1 MSSRQLPS
9 ALKMPAF
16 KAHTPLPAS
25 GLVGLAGMLV
35 LMVLLILLPRPDIF
49 TSVAQYLIPH
59 SLLEIG
65 AVLVASM
72 AAISIFQ
79 GHRSTVPVSFV
90 VMGCAFLLSA
100 FFDLIHIFSYDGMPN
115 FVSDAS
121 VQKAIHFWL
130 AGRTA
135 FVVALLAPCLI
146 TSRPMTRRR
155 LPLAFVLTL
164 VIGLL
169 VSWVGLYHLDYLPAT
184 FIPGS
189 GLTAWKIG
197 YEWVLAIGSLIAAIL
212 LLSSRRLPEGTNI
225 SWLAVAA
232 LATGLSELCF
242 TLYATA
248 HDVFNLLGHLYKVA
262 AYGMLYHAIYS
273 SRLVYPYQRLKDMS
287 SALAEAEQRWQFAL
301 EGSGAG
307 VWDWK
312 QDSDQVFYSPQWKA
326 TLGYEEEDI
335 GSSFDEWKSRIHPD
349 DMQRTLEDLKQH
361 FEGHSVEYRNEHRM
375 LTRSGEWKW
384 ILDQGRVVE
393 RSPDGRPLRMIGTHS
408 DIDWI
413 KEQQQRLITSR
424 ARLRSIYHSAPV
436 GIIVADRSGTIVDAN
451 SAMHN
456 LLGRGE
462 AELFQQSLWG
472 LFSLEEVS
480 RLKRAW
486 GQLQREGGNFQDEYH
501 MQTARGHLF
510 WAEVT
515 LTPLE
520 GEDRTLVLVNNI
532 EDRRRA
538 IELLE
543 ENATLY
549 QEVFSTGNAIK
560 LLIDPE
566 LAEIIDANP
575 VAADFYGYSIGEMCG
590 MPLGRINV
598 LASQTLSKRIRSVVN
613 RTDNHFEA
621 SHQLANGELR
631 DVEIFTGPVDL
642 NGRTLLFS
650 IVHDITDRKRAQRDL
665 QIANLK
671 LSRLSESRTQIHH
684 LSERLLTCSRLDE
697 IVTQLNVR
705 LPSLFAGCE
714 GTLQLA
720 DPADHQQKTHIQWG
734 TAPTEVCVLNHSLS
748 VGDTVIG
755 NFTLQIPS
763 DSESQEHLRP
773 LAEDVCQ
780 LIMLA
785 LADLQLKQGLAHE
798 ARRDTLTR
806 LYNRRHL
813 DEVLP
818 QKLAEASI
826 GNPLSLV
833 VLDLDNFKQV
843 NDTYGHEM
851 GDQVLSRLASII
863 RESLRSSDEACRY
876 GGEEFVI
883 LMPGASAAVTRAR
896 VEAILEAFR
905 EESFEHDTLGQLT
918 GLSFSAGVANAPHDS
933 QSTDTLFSMAD
944 NALYQAKRSGRQRVL
959 CFNNLPPTED
969 RRVTSSP
976 R

>member
-1 MSSRQLPS
+1 MSSRSLSTVLKRPFLGTRTQLPN
-9 ALKMPAF
+9 AG
-16 KAHTPLPAS
+16 T
-25 GLVGLAGMLV
+25 GMLLVMLAIMVV
-35 LMVLLILLPRPDIF
+35 LIVVPRPQLF
-49 TSVAQYLIPH
+49 SSVGQYLVPH
-59 SLLEIG
+59 SLLEMG
-65 AVLVASM
+65 AILVALMS
-72 AAISIFQ
+72 AVSIFQ
-79 GHRSTVPVSFV
+79 GHRRTLPTSFL
-90 VMGCAFLLSA
+90 VMGCAFMLSA
-100 FFDLIHIFSYDGMPN
+100 FFDMVHIFSYDGMPD
-115 FVSDAS
+115 FVSEAS
-121 VQKAIHFWL
+121 VSKAIHFWL

-135 FVVALLAPCLI
+135 FIIALLAPCLL
-146 TSRPMTRRR
+146 TARPVPRRY
-155 LPLAFVLTL
+155 LPVAFGLTL
-164 VIGLL
+164 AIGLA
-169 VSWVGLYHLDYLPAT
+169 VSWIGLFHLDFLPET
-184 FIPGS
+184 FIVGS

-197 YEWVLAIGSLIAAIL
+197 YEWALALSAVLAAVL
-212 LLSSRRLPEGTNI
+212 LLGARRLPEGTNAG
-225 SWLAVAA
+225 WLAVAA
-232 LATGLSELCF
+232 LATGISELCF

-248 HDVFNLLGHLYKVA
+248 FDVFNLLGHLYKVV
-262 AYGMLYHAIYS
+262 AYAMIYHAIYS
-273 SRLVYPYQRLKDMS
+273 SRMVYPYQQLQKMS
-287 SALAEAEQRWQFAL
+287 DALGEAEQRWQFAL

-312 QDSDQVFYSPQWKA
+312 QDTDHVFYSPQWKA
-326 TLGYEEEDI
+326 TLGFQEHEI

-349 DMQRTLEDLKQH
+349 DMPRTLDDLKQH
-361 FEGHSVEYRNEHRM
+361 FEGHSAEYRNEHRM
-375 LTRSGEWKW
+375 LTRNGEWKW

-393 RSPDGRPLRMIGTHS
+393 RAEDGRPLRMIGTHS

-413 KEQQQRLITSR
+413 KEQQQRLISSR

-436 GIIVADRSGTIVDAN
+436 GIIVADRDGTIADAN
-451 SAMHN
+451 SAMHA
-456 LLGRGE
+456 LLGKSD

-472 LFSLEEVS
+472 LFSLDEIS
-480 RLKRAW
+480 RMKRAW
-486 GQLQREGGNFQDEYH
+486 GQLQREGGSFQDEYH
-501 MQTARGHLF
+501 MQTDTGQMF

-520 GEDRTLVLVNNI
+520 GEERTLVLINNI

-598 LASQTLSKRIRSVVN
+598 LASQSLSKRIRAVVN

-665 QIANLK
+665 QAANLK
-671 LSRLSESRTQIHH
+671 LSRLSESRSQIHH
-684 LSERLLTCSRLDE
+684 LAECLLTCSQLDE
-697 IVTQLNVR
+697 IITQLNVR

-714 GTLQLA
+714 GNVTLH
-720 DPADHQQKTHIQWG
+720 DPNDINQTMHINWG
-734 TAPTEVCVLNHSLS
+734 SPPTDARHLKQTLT
-748 VGDTVIG
+748 VGDGQVGEFVLLIPPEEDSLER
-755 NFTLQIPS
+755 LQ
-763 DSESQEHLRP
+763 P
-773 LAEDVCQ
+773 LAEDVSH
-780 LIMLA
+780 LVMLA
-785 LADLQLKQGLAHE
+785 LADLQLKRGLAHE
-798 ARRDTLTR
+798 ARKDTLTR
-806 LYNRRHL
+806 LFNRRHL

-833 VLDLDNFKQV
+833 VLDLDHFKQV

-851 GDQVLSRLASII
+851 GDQVLTRLANLI

-883 LMPGASAAVTRAR
+883 LIPGASAAVSRAR
-896 VEAILEAFR
+896 VEAILEAFH
-905 EESFEHDTLGQLT
+905 EEVFEHETLGPLT
-918 GLSFSAGVANAPHDS
+918 GLSFSAGAANAPHDS
-933 QSTDTLFSMAD
+933 QATDALFNMAD
-944 NALYQAKRSGRQRVL
+944 NALYQAKRAGRKRVL
-959 CFNNLPPTED
+959 CFNSLPPAAD
-969 RRVTSSP
+969 SHARQP
-976 R
+976 AH

>member
-1 MSSRQLPS
+1 MSSRHLSSVLKAPLLRAHSQLPS
-9 ALKMPAF
+9 K
-16 KAHTPLPAS
+16 
-25 GLVGLAGMLV
+25 GLMGLAGMLAIM
-35 LMVLLILLPRPDIF
+35 LALIFLPRPEIF
-49 TSVAQYLIPH
+49 TSVDSYLVPH

-65 AVLVASM
+65 SVLVALM
-72 AAISIFQ
+72 AAASIFQ
-79 GHRSTVPVSFV
+79 GHRSTLPTSFM
-90 VMGCAFLLSA
+90 VMGCAFVLSA
-100 FFDLIHIFSYDGMPN
+100 FCDLVHIFSYAGMPN
-115 FVSDAS
+115 FISDAS

-135 FVVALLAPCLI
+135 FVFALLAPCII
-146 TSRPMTRRR
+146 TSRPVTRRY
-155 LPLAFVLTL
+155 LPLALLATFIV
-164 VIGLL
+164 GLL
-169 VSWVGLYHLDYLPAT
+169 ISWAGLYHLEYLPAT
-184 FIPGS
+184 FVAGS
-189 GLTAWKIG
+189 GLSDWKIG
-197 YEWVLAIGSLIAAIL
+197 YEWALALTALAAAAL
-212 LLSSRRLPEGTNI
+212 LLGANSLPEGTNAG
-225 SWLAVAA
+225 WLAAA
-232 LATGLSELCF
+232 AMATGLSELCF
-242 TLYATA
+242 TLYASA
-248 HDVFNLLGHLYKVA
+248 YDVFNLLGHLYKMA
-262 AYGMLYHAIYS
+262 AYAMIYHAIYS
-273 SRLVYPYQRLKDMS
+273 SRMTYPYQQLKEMS
-287 SALAEAEQRWQFAL
+287 TALSEAEQRWQFAL

-312 QDSDQVFYSPQWKA
+312 QDSDHVFYSTQWKA
-326 TLGYEEEDI
+326 TLGFKEDEI

-349 DMQRTLEDLKQH
+349 DMPRTLDDLKQH
-361 FEGHSVEYRNEHRM
+361 FAGHSAEYRNEHRM

-393 RSPDGRPLRMIGTHS
+393 RTEDGRPLRMIGTHS

-424 ARLRSIYHSAPV
+424 ARLRSIYHSAPI
-436 GIIVADRSGTIVDAN
+436 GIIVADCNGIIADAN

-456 LLGRGE
+456 MLGKDGT
-462 AELFQQSLWG
+462 ELFQQSLWG

-480 RLKRAW
+480 RMKRAW
-486 GQLQREGGNFQDEYH
+486 GQLQREGGSFQDEYH
-501 MQTARGHLF
+501 MQVERGHMF

-520 GEDRTLVLVNNI
+520 GEDRTLVLINNI

-575 VAADFYGYSIGEMCG
+575 VAAEFYGYSIGEMCG
-590 MPLGRINV
+590 MPLSRINV
-598 LASQTLSKRIRSVVN
+598 LASQAISKRIRAVVN

-665 QIANLK
+665 QTANLK
-671 LSRLSESRTQIHH
+671 LSRLSESRNQIHH
-684 LSERLLTCSRLDE
+684 LAECLLTCSQLDD
-697 IVTQLNVR
+697 IITQLNVR
-705 LPSLFAGCE
+705 LPSLFAGSE
-714 GTLQLA
+714 GSVTLSVPDDAYQ
-720 DPADHQQKTHIQWG
+720 TMHINWG
-734 TAPTEVCVLNHSLS
+734 TPPTEACLVSHSLS
-748 VGDTVIG
+748 VGDTEAG
-755 NFTLQIPS
+755 KFTLQIPI
-763 DSESQEHLRP
+763 DAESQERLRP
-773 LAEDVCQ
+773 LAEDVCH

-785 LADLQLKQGLAHE
+785 LADLQLKRGLSHE
-798 ARRDTLTR
+798 ARKDTLTR
-806 LYNRRHL
+806 LYNRRYL

-833 VLDLDNFKQV
+833 VLDLDHFKQV

-851 GDQVLSRLASII
+851 GDQVLTRLATLI

-883 LMPGASAAVTRAR
+883 LIPGASAAVSRAR
-896 VEAILEAFR
+896 VEAILAAFG
-905 EESFEHDTLGQLT
+905 EEVFESETQPPLT
-918 GLSFSAGVANAPHDS
+918 GLGFSAGVANAPHDS
-933 QSTDTLFSMAD
+933 QTTDTLFKMAD
-944 NALYQAKRSGRQRVL
+944 KALYQAKRAGRKRVI
-959 CFNNLPPTED
+959 CYSSLPPSQD
-969 RRVTSSP
+969 SLASADS
-976 R
+976 